1 MRGAEKPGGDAMPSL
16 FSLTFPP
23 SSDRW
28 ALFSVVVS
36 LREVVPCFSMVRFTI
51 PSTVK

>member
-1 MRGAEKPGGDAMPSL
+1 MRGAENPAGDAMPSL
-16 FSLTFPP
+16 FSVTFPP
-23 SSDRW
+23 SSDRC

-36 LREVVPCFSMVRFTI
+36 LSEVVPFFSMVRFRI